1 MNISGATKE
10 DLRLLAQLVNTVH
23 AGEYTCNGKDL
34 CAAADAIRFLQE
46 TAVKASKSYTD
57 TLNAPEVPAAVAAA
71 PAAPAAAA
79 AAAPPT
85 PTGSPLA
92 STGVSLPGMGD
103 VTVKAFH
110 PGKPSKK

>member
-1 MNISGATKE
+1 MNISGATKD

-46 TAVKASKSYTD
+46 IAVKASKSYTD
-57 TLNAPEVPAAVAAA
+57 MVSAPEVPPPTV
-71 PAAPAAAA
+71 AAPAAAVLPQPSPVAQA
-79 AAAPPT
+79 ALP
-85 PTGSPLA
+85 
-92 STGVSLPGMGD
+92 LPGMGD
-103 VTVKAFH
+103 VKVKAFH